1 MATIQLTGIAV
12 TNTTPATVTAFAL
25 EWSPP
30 VAAGSRVSKVI
41 MTKFYDAATE
51 PLAAKPI
58 PPHGS
63 VTLPYAAGAESAP
76 QVPAVLFATGA
87 SWGDAVWIGRITNR
101 RAYMQ
106 QSLVAV
112 LADLTA
118 AAASVTT
125 TRQSL
130 ITQFQSAQTAEQ
142 VSSADGD
149 QRACIHTVRGIV
161 LMNLQGPVPLKDVIA
176 HEIGALQARLTAVQA
191 NAVGQ

>member
-1 MATIQLTGIAV
+1 
-12 TNTTPATVTAFAL
+12 
-25 EWSPP
+25 
-30 VAAGSRVSKVI
+30 
-41 MTKFYDAATE
+41 
-51 PLAAKPI
+51 
-58 PPHGS
+58 
-63 VTLPYAAGAESAP
+63 
-76 QVPAVLFATGA
+76 
-87 SWGDAVWIGRITNR
+87 
-101 RAYMQ
+101 MQ

-176 HEIGALQARLTAVQA
+176 HEIGALQARLTAVRA